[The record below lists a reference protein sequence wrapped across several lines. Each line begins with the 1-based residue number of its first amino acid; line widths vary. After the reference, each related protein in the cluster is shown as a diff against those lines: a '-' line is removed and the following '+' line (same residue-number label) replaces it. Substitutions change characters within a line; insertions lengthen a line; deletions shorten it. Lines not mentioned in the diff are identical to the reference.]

1 MNDQVLDT
9 LREILKWTK
18 IQALPSVKATL
29 QSALPKAENKKL
41 YQQLDGTQTQQQIAK
56 ALGISQPTI
65 SRLVSAWS
73 RAGIVEEK
81 SPGKYIH
88 SFDLE
93 ELGIDEKD

>member
-1 MNDQVLDT
+1 MDDQVLAV

-18 IQALPSVKATL
+18 VQALPSVKTTL
-29 QSALPKAENKKL
+29 QSALPKAENRKV

-65 SRLVSAWS
+65 SRMVSAWL

-93 ELGIDEKD
+93 ELGIDQED